1 MPDIPIEH
9 LELARI
15 SQRVYPGPLNQRQLR
30 IGGKPITGQRYVHGS
45 GDRGYCR
52 VFWNEA
58 AVIVAFR
65 GTRESIDWKI
75 ANLRM
80 LREPLS
86 DCGASARHVGV
97 HRGFQDVLNYPDK
110 TSGLR
115 SLEAIFS
122 VLDEIE
128 VGSRPLWIT
137 GHSLGAA
144 CATIFAAKLREHQP
158 ALITQNLQRIVLFGA
173 PAVGGKAFREFYGGL
188 GAKTTRYINGFDPV
202 PFAPPI
208 GYRHVGTGYWHHGD
222 KWHADPGW
230 PTRLVVTTMGF
241 ARNLIHD
248 HAMGSYINVLA
259 ASTRPKIETPH

>member
-1 MPDIPIEH
+1 MLIIPAEH

-30 IGGKPITGQRYVHGS
+30 IQGDPITGQRYVHGS
-45 GDRGYCR
+45 GNRGYCR
-52 VFWNEA
+52 VFWNDA
-58 AVIVAFR
+58 AVVVAFR
-65 GTRESIDWKI
+65 GRRESVDWKI

-80 LREPLS
+80 LREPLG
-86 DCGASARHVGV
+86 DCGASAQHVGV

-115 SLEAIFS
+115 GLEAIFS

-128 VGSRPLWIT
+128 VGRRPLWIT

-144 CATIFAAKLREHQP
+144 CATIFAAKLRACRP
-158 ALITQNLQRIVLFGA
+158 ALIAQNLQGIVLFGA
-173 PAVGGKAFREFYGGL
+173 PAVGGKAFKKFYGDL

-208 GYRHVGTGYWHHGD
+208 GYRHVGTGYWHRGD

-230 PTRLVVTTMGF
+230 PTRLAATIIGF
-241 ARNLIHD
+241 AKSLIDD
-248 HAMGSYINVLA
+248 HSMGAYIKTVSSSVQA
-259 ASTRPKIETPH
+259 R